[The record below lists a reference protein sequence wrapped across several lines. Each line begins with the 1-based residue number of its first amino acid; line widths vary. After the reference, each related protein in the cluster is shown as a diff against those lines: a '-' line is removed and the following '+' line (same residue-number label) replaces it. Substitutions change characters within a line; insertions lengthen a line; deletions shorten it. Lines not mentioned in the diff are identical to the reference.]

1 MRAFLPI
8 AVVTVLVVSSCGGT
22 GGTINNVPTTTGAT
36 TTPTPTAGSMAF
48 FYQDVAPGGSS
59 VKAGS
64 TTDGRIIDTTGVS
77 FLNWQPV
84 GRLTLSFGDPVFS
97 RLANGRWTMTA
108 GTGSEDPR
116 GDAQLLYYE
125 GACPKVDESAVR
137 VIPGSSSAAC
147 LSARSMLIG
156 KTTEMFSVDGGQF
169 VISTSELGVRL
180 IKLADATRSAS
191 DVASI
196 CQRRVAARTVA
207 EMAVGEATV
216 VIDQSA
222 TPGLR
227 LSDTALARR
236 RDGTWVLFVKGIP
249 TNATCQ
255 AASLCELCA
264 RSIYRTT
271 SRDLIA
277 WSAVEK
283 MVDQASVPEASTF
296 PDGSV
301 AVYWQSFQETCAAQ
315 DINLASRAPIRMAF
329 ETVSGSLGSPAA
341 ISFPKEAFET
351 NRSLHYP
358 TNANPILLPDAS
370 AAAALNACLAR

>member
-1 MRAFLPI
+1 
-8 AVVTVLVVSSCGGT
+8 
-22 GGTINNVPTTTGAT
+22 
-36 TTPTPTAGSMAF
+36 MAF

-64 TTDGRIIDTTGVS
+64 TTDGKIIDTSGIS
-77 FLNWQPV
+77 FLTWQPV

-125 GACPKVDESAVR
+125 GACPKVDESAIR
-137 VIPGSSSAAC
+137 VIPPSSSAAC
-147 LSARSMLIG
+147 VSTRAGLIG
-156 KTTEMFSVDGGQF
+156 KTTEMFSADGGQYVF
-169 VISTSELGVRL
+169 STSELGVRL
-180 IKLADATRSAS
+180 IKLADATRSAA

-196 CQRRVAARTVA
+196 CHRRVAARSLA
-207 EMAVGEATV
+207 ELSVGEATI
-216 VIDQSA
+216 VIEPSA

-236 RDGTWVLFVKGIP
+236 RDGTWVLFVKGYP
-249 TNATCQ
+249 TSATCQ
-255 AASLCELCA
+255 SASVCELCA

-271 SRDLIA
+271 SRDLIT

-283 MVDQASVPEASTF
+283 LVDQASVPEASTF

-315 DINLASRAPIRMAF
+315 NIDLAARAPIRMAF
-329 ETVSGSLGSPAA
+329 ETDSGSLGPATA

-351 NRSLHYP
+351 NRLLHYP
-358 TNANPILLPDAS
+358 TNANPILLPDAN
-370 AAAALNACLAR
+370 AVTALTACLAR